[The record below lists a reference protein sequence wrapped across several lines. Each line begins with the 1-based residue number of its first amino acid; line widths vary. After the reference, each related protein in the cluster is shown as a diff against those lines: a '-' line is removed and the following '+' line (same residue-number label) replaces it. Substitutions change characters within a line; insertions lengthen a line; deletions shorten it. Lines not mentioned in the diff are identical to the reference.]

1 MIYGYCRV
9 STRKQSIERQ
19 ERNILA
25 AYPDGV
31 IVREVYTGTRSDRP
45 EWSKIMRQVE
55 RGSVDRI
62 VFDSVSRMSR
72 DAQEGFETYKSML
85 SKGVAL
91 TFLKEPQIDTETYQA
106 AAESQISIAG
116 TGDAATDELMDSI
129 TAALNR
135 YILRLAEK
143 QIQLA
148 FEQAEKAVQDLHQR
162 TREGIE
168 TARMQGKQIGRQ
180 QGRRYRT
187 KKEMEAKKL
196 IRKNSKAFDGMNSDD
211 EVIKIAGISRNTYY
225 KYKKEMLTGMGDEKI
240 CSIQ

>member
-25 AYPDGV
+25 AYPDAV

-55 RGSVDRI
+55 KGIVERI

-72 DAQEGFETYKSML
+72 SAQEGFELYESML
-85 SKGVAL
+85 NKGVAL

-106 AAESQISIAG
+106 AIDKKINIDE
-116 TGDAATDELMDSI
+116 TGDVVTDELMAGI
-129 TAALNR
+129 IEAINK

-148 FEQAEKAVQDLHQR
+148 FEQSEKEVKDLHQR

-168 TARMQGKQIGRQ
+168 TARLQGKQIGRQ
-180 QGRRYRT
+180 KGRRYCT
-187 KKEMEAKKL
+187 KKETEAKKI
-196 IRKNSKAFDGMNSDD
+196 IRKNSKSFNGSNTDS
-211 EVIKIAGISRNTYY
+211 EVMKIAGISRNTYY
-225 KYKKEMLTGMGDEKI
+225 KYKKEMMGETGR
-240 CSIQ
+240 

>member
-25 AYPDGV
+25 AYPDAV

-55 RGSVDRI
+55 KGIVERI

-72 DAQEGFETYKSML
+72 SAQEGFELYESML
-85 SKGVAL
+85 NKGVAL
-91 TFLKEPQIDTETYQA
+91 TYLREPYIDTETYQA
-106 AAESQISIAG
+106 AIDKRIEIAE
-116 TGDAATDELMDSI
+116 TGDEAADELMNGI
-129 TAALNR
+129 TEALNK
-135 YILRLAEK
+135 YILRLAKK

-148 FEQAEKAVQDLHQR
+148 FEQSEKEVQDLHQR

-168 TARMQGKQIGRQ
+168 TARLQGKQIGRKP
-180 QGRRYRT
+180 GRRYRT
-187 KKEMEAKKL
+187 KKEEVAKKL
-196 IRKNSKAFDGMNSDD
+196 IRKNSRDFDGLNSDM
-211 EVIKIAGISRNTYY
+211 EVMKIAGISRNTYY
-225 KYKKEMLTGMGDEKI
+225 KYKREMFAEGDVDE
-240 CSIQ
+240 

>member
-1 MIYGYCRV
+1 MIYGYCRI
-9 STRKQSIERQ
+9 STKKQNIERQ

-25 AYPDGV
+25 AYPDAV
-31 IVREVYTGTRSDRP
+31 IVREIYTGTRSDRP
-45 EWSKIMRQVE
+45 EWAKIMRQVD
-55 RGSVDRI
+55 RGNVDRI

-148 FEQAEKAVQDLHQR
+148 FEQSEKEVKDLHQR

-168 TARMQGKQIGRQ
+168 TARLQGKQIGRKP
-180 QGRRYRT
+180 GRRYRT
-187 KKEMEAKKL
+187 KKEEVAKKL
-196 IRKNSKAFDGMNSDD
+196 IRKNSRDFDGLNSDM
-211 EVIKIAGISRNTYY
+211 EVMKIAGISRNTHY
-225 KYKKEMLTGMGDEKI
+225 KYKREMFAEGDVDE
-240 CSIQ
+240 

>member
-25 AYPDGV
+25 AYPDAV

-45 EWSKIMRQVE
+45 EWAKIMRQVKHGNVE
-55 RGSVDRI
+55 RI

-72 DAQEGFETYKSML
+72 SAQEGFELYESML

-91 TFLKEPQIDTETYQA
+91 TFLKEPQINTETYQA
-106 AAESQISIAG
+106 AIDKRINIDE
-116 TGDAATDELMDSI
+116 TGDVVTDELMAGI
-129 TAALNR
+129 IEAINK

-148 FEQAEKAVQDLHQR
+148 FEQSEKEVKDLHQR

-168 TARMQGKQIGRQ
+168 TARLQGKQIGRQ
-180 QGRRYRT
+180 KGRRYCT
-187 KKEMEAKKL
+187 KKETESKKI
-196 IRKNSKAFDGMNSDD
+196 IRKNSKSFNGSNTDS
-211 EVIKIAGISRNTYY
+211 EVMKIAGISRNTYY
-225 KYKKEMLTGMGDEKI
+225 KYKKEMMGELEDEKDG
-240 CSIQ
+240 

>member
-9 STRKQSIERQ
+9 STRKQSVERQ

-25 AYPDGV
+25 AYPDAV

-55 RGSVDRI
+55 KGIVERI

-72 DAQEGFETYKSML
+72 SAQEGFELYESML

-106 AAESQISIAG
+106 AIDKKINIDE
-116 TGDAATDELMDSI
+116 TGDVVTDELMAGI
-129 TAALNR
+129 IEAINK

-148 FEQAEKAVQDLHQR
+148 FEQSEKEVKDLHQR

-168 TARMQGKQIGRQ
+168 TARLQGKQIGRKP
-180 QGRRYRT
+180 GRRYRT
-187 KKEMEAKKL
+187 KKEEVAKKL
-196 IRKNSKAFDGMNSDD
+196 IRKNSRDFDGLNSDM
-211 EVIKIAGISRNTYY
+211 EVMKIAGISRNTYY
-225 KYKKEMLTGMGDEKI
+225 KYKREMFAEGDVDE
-240 CSIQ
+240 

>member
-19 ERNILA
+19 ERNIRA
-25 AYPDGV
+25 AYPDAV
-31 IVREVYTGTRSDRP
+31 IVKEIYTGTRSDRP
-45 EWSKIMRQVE
+45 EWAKIMRQVKHGNVE
-55 RGSVDRI
+55 RI

-72 DAQEGFETYKSML
+72 SAQEGFELYESML

-106 AAESQISIAG
+106 AIDKRINIDE
-116 TGDAATDELMDSI
+116 TGDVVTDELMAGI
-129 TAALNR
+129 IEAINK

-148 FEQAEKAVQDLHQR
+148 FEQSEKEVKDLHQR

-168 TARMQGKQIGRQ
+168 TARLQGKQIGRQ
-180 QGRRYRT
+180 KGRRYCT
-187 KKEMEAKKL
+187 KKETEAKKI
-196 IRKNSKAFDGMNSDD
+196 IRKNSKSFNGSNTDS
-211 EVIKIAGISRNTYY
+211 EVMKIAGISRNTYY
-225 KYKKEMLTGMGDEKI
+225 KYKKEMMGELEDEKDG
-240 CSIQ
+240 

>member
-1 MIYGYCRV
+1 MVYGYCRV

-25 AYPDGV
+25 AYPDAV

-55 RGSVDRI
+55 KGIVERI

-72 DAQEGFETYKSML
+72 SAQEGFELYELLL
-85 SKGVAL
+85 SKGVSL

-106 AAESQISIAG
+106 AIDKRIDIAG
-116 TGDAATDELMDSI
+116 TGDEDTDELMNGI
-129 TAALNR
+129 TEALNK
-135 YILRLAEK
+135 YILRLAKK

-148 FEQAEKAVQDLHQR
+148 FEQAEKEVKDLHQR

-168 TARMQGKQIGRQ
+168 TARLQGK
-180 QGRRYRT
+180 
-187 KKEMEAKKL
+187 
-196 IRKNSKAFDGMNSDD
+196 
-211 EVIKIAGISRNTYY
+211 
-225 KYKKEMLTGMGDEKI
+225 
-240 CSIQ
+240 

>member
-25 AYPDGV
+25 AYPDAV

-55 RGSVDRI
+55 KGIVERI

-72 DAQEGFETYKSML
+72 SAQEGFELYESML

-106 AAESQISIAG
+106 AIDKKINIDE
-116 TGDAATDELMDSI
+116 TGDVVTDELMAGI
-129 TAALNR
+129 IEAINK

-148 FEQAEKAVQDLHQR
+148 FEQSEKEVKDLHQR

-168 TARMQGKQIGRQ
+168 TARLQGKQIGRQ
-180 QGRRYRT
+180 KGRRYCT
-187 KKEMEAKKL
+187 KKETEAKKI
-196 IRKNSKAFDGMNSDD
+196 IRKNSKSFNGSNTDS
-211 EVIKIAGISRNTYY
+211 EVMKIAGISRNTYY
-225 KYKKEMLTGMGDEKI
+225 KYKKEMMGELEDEKD
-240 CSIQ
+240 S

>member
-9 STRKQSIERQ
+9 STRKQSVERQ

-25 AYPDGV
+25 AYPDAV

-55 RGSVDRI
+55 KGIVERI

-72 DAQEGFETYKSML
+72 SAQEGFELYESML
-85 SKGVAL
+85 NKGVAL
-91 TFLKEPQIDTETYQA
+91 TFLREPQIDTETYQA
-106 AAESQISIAG
+106 AIDKRINVDE
-116 TGDAATDELMDSI
+116 TGDVVTDELMAGI
-129 TAALNR
+129 IEAINK

-148 FEQAEKAVQDLHQR
+148 FEQSEKEVKDLHQR

-168 TARMQGKQIGRQ
+168 TARLQGKQIGRKP
-180 QGRRYRT
+180 GRRYRT
-187 KKEMEAKKL
+187 KKEEVAKKL
-196 IRKNSKAFDGMNSDD
+196 IRKNSRDFDGLNSDM
-211 EVIKIAGISRNTYY
+211 EVMKIAGISRNTYY
-225 KYKKEMLTGMGDEKI
+225 KYKREMFAEGDVDE
-240 CSIQ
+240 